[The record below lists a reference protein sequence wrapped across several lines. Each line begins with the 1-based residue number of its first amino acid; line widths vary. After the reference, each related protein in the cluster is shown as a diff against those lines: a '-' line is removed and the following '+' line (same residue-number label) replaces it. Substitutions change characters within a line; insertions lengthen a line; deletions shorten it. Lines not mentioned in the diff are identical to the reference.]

1 MRIQNGITVKV
12 NSYDVTGVAVV
23 GGETKTVK
31 FTTPMRD
38 QKSVKKFIAEKL
50 GIPAARIIV
59 DFKLVKRTIT
69 INANID
75 TLIAALDAANIEYTN
90 SADADDVE
98 E

>member
-12 NSYDVTGVAVV
+12 NSYEVIGVAVV
-23 GGETKTVK
+23 DGSTKTVK

-38 QKSVKKFIAEKL
+38 QKAVKKFIAEKL
-50 GIPAARIIV
+50 GVPATRIIV
-59 DFKLVKRTIT
+59 DFKLVKNTIT

-75 TLIAALDAANIEYTN
+75 TLTSALDAANIEYTN
-90 SADADDVE
+90 SADDETE

>member
-23 GGETKTVK
+23 DGATKTVK

-38 QKSVKKFIAEKL
+38 QKAVKKFIAEKL
-50 GIPAARIIV
+50 GVPAARIIV
-59 DFKLVKRTIT
+59 DFKLVKNTIT

-75 TLIAALDAANIEYTN
+75 TLTSALDAANIEYTN
-90 SADADDVE
+90 SADDEAE

>member
-1 MRIQNGITVKV
+1 MRIQNGIIVKV

-23 GGETKTVK
+23 DGGTKTVK

-38 QKSVKKFIAEKL
+38 QKAVKKFIAEKL
-50 GIPAARIIV
+50 GVPAARIIV
-59 DFKLVKRTIT
+59 DFKLVKNTIT

-75 TLIAALDAANIEYTN
+75 TLTSALNAANIEYTN
-90 SADADDVE
+90 SADAENVE

>member
-12 NSYDVTGVAVV
+12 NSYEVTGVAVV
-23 GGETKTVK
+23 DGSTKTVK

-38 QKSVKKFIAEKL
+38 QKAVKKFISEKL
-50 GIPAARIIV
+50 GVPAARVIV
-59 DFKLVKRTIT
+59 DFKLVKNTIT

-75 TLIAALDAANIEYTN
+75 TLTSALDAANIEYTN
-90 SADADDVE
+90 SADDEAE

>member
-12 NSYDVTGVAVV
+12 NSYEVTGVAVV
-23 GGETKTVK
+23 DGSTKTVK
-31 FTTPMRD
+31 FTTPTRD
-38 QKSVKKFIAEKL
+38 QKAVKKFIAEKL

-59 DFKLVKRTIT
+59 DFKLVKNTIT

-75 TLIAALDAANIEYTN
+75 TLTSALDAANIEYTN
-90 SADADDVE
+90 SADDEAE

>member
-12 NSYDVTGVAVV
+12 NSYEVTGVAVV
-23 GGETKTVK
+23 NGSTKTVK

-38 QKSVKKFIAEKL
+38 QKAVKKFIAEKL
-50 GIPAARIIV
+50 DIPAARIIV
-59 DFKLVKRTIT
+59 DFKLVKNTIT
-69 INANID
+69 INSNID

-90 SADADDVE
+90 SADDEATE

>member
-12 NSYDVTGVAVV
+12 NSYEVTGVAVV
-23 GGETKTVK
+23 NGATKTVK

-38 QKSVKKFIAEKL
+38 QKAVKKFIAEKL
-50 GIPAARIIV
+50 CVPAARVVV
-59 DFKLVKRTIT
+59 DFKLVKNTIT

-75 TLIAALDAANIEYTN
+75 TLTAALDAANIEYTN
-90 SADADDVE
+90 SAADESE

>member
-12 NSYDVTGVAVV
+12 NSYEVTGVAVV
-23 GGETKTVK
+23 DGATKTVK
-31 FTTPMRD
+31 FTTPIRD
-38 QKSVKKFIAEKL
+38 QKAVKKFIAEKL
-50 GIPAARIIV
+50 GVPAARIIV
-59 DFKLVKRTIT
+59 DFKLVKNTIS

-90 SADADDVE
+90 SADDETE

>member
-12 NSYDVTGVAVV
+12 NSYEVTGVAVLD
-23 GGETKTVK
+23 GATKTVK
-31 FTTPMRD
+31 FTTPIRD
-38 QKSVKKFIAEKL
+38 QKAVKKFIAEKL

-59 DFKLVKRTIT
+59 DFKLVKNTIS

-90 SADADDVE
+90 SADDETE

>member
-23 GGETKTVK
+23 DGSTNTVK
-31 FTTPMRD
+31 FTTPIRD
-38 QKSVKKFIAEKL
+38 QKAVKKFIAEKL
-50 GIPAARIIV
+50 GVPAARIIV
-59 DFKLVKRTIT
+59 DFKLVKNTIT

-75 TLIAALDAANIEYTN
+75 TLIAALDAAKIEYTN
-90 SADADDVE
+90 SADNEDVE

>member
-23 GGETKTVK
+23 DGATKTVK

-38 QKSVKKFIAEKL
+38 QKAVKKFIAEKL
-50 GIPAARIIV
+50 GIPAARVIV
-59 DFKLVKRTIT
+59 DFKLVKNTIT

-75 TLIAALDAANIEYTN
+75 TLISALDAAKIEYTN
-90 SADADDVE
+90 STDDKDVE

>member
-23 GGETKTVK
+23 NGSTKTVK
-31 FTTPMRD
+31 MNVPIRD
-38 QKSVKKFIAEKL
+38 QKAVKKFIAEKL
-50 GIPAARIIV
+50 NVPTSRIIV
-59 DFKLVKRTIT
+59 DFKLVKNTIT

-75 TLIAALDAANIEYTN
+75 TLTAALDAANIDYTN
-90 SADADDVE
+90 SATDSVE

>member
-12 NSYDVTGVAVV
+12 NSYEVTGVAVV
-23 GGETKTVK
+23 NGSTKTVK
-31 FTTPMRD
+31 FTTATRD
-38 QKSVKKFIAEKL
+38 QKAVKKFIAEEL
-50 GIPAARIIV
+50 SVPAARVIV
-59 DFKLVKRTIT
+59 DFKLVKNTIT

-90 SADADDVE
+90 SADDDATE

>member
-12 NSYDVTGVAVV
+12 NSYEVTGVAVV
-23 GGETKTVK
+23 DGSTKTLK

-38 QKSVKKFIAEKL
+38 QKAIKKFIAEKL
-50 GIPAARIIV
+50 NVPAARIIV
-59 DFKLVKRTIT
+59 DFKLVKNTIT

-75 TLIAALDAANIEYTN
+75 TLTSALDAANIEYTN
-90 SADADDVE
+90 SADNEATE